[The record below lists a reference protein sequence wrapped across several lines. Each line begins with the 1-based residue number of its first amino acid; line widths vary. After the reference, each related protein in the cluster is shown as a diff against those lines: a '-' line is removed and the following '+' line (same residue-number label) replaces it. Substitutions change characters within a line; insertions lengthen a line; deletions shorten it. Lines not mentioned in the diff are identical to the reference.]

1 MFGTF
6 PSMCCLNNIMDSI
19 TIRNKEI
26 YSNEW
31 PDLNTEKKSVLKD
44 ISLLVPNS
52 NTLAYMKHSGI
63 LKKSKFKFLT
73 HIYTQLQPKEW
84 Q

>member
-1 MFGTF
+1 
-6 PSMCCLNNIMDSI
+6 MDSI

-44 ISLLVPNS
+44 ISLLVPNF

-63 LKKSKFKFLT
+63 FKNLNSNS
-73 HIYTQLQPKEW
+73 
-84 Q
+84 